1 LIAKLFFLDS
11 IMGGARGEA
20 RVAAVCA
27 FALAPWLL
35 VTPRKTFH
43 GDEERSA
50 NHTHCQY
57 VIC

>member
-1 LIAKLFFLDS
+1 
-11 IMGGARGEA
+11 MGGARGEA